1 MKKTITLYD
10 GARRIHL
17 FKVGT
22 ADFVGARH
30 FEGIELLGRGE
41 FVIPPAT
48 IGDKKTACR
57 FVAGRGPGEVRLAA
71 APEWLSPAFRTPT
84 TEPLPAKAM
93 EVRRIRI
100 EDILV
105 DEADRRKLD
114 EADVLSMAQSI
125 AENGM
130 MTPIT
135 VRQDDG
141 GIHLVAGWLRFNAT
155 KKLGWESIDA
165 AFFEGDK
172 IDARIWQGIENLDRL
187 DLPALQRFEE
197 LAKVIDLQASRIS
210 RQNVGKKRG
219 RPENLA
225 TKAARE
231 LSFGG
236 KTEEARVKAA
246 ERAKKVAALPA
257 EVKAEVKAR
266 GLDDKASALLEIAK
280 EKTPDG
286 QLAKLHEIANHK
298 PTTQPEAE
306 KKKGKAKTQK
316 AASKSSASGKPVD
329 TTIPPAAGSPATVP
343 ETVSRDETAAEIERL
358 KAELAEK
365 TEKLRQTENE
375 LRQARLAASRAS
387 ERAVTS
393 PSSVPTHGDDDLDI
407 PAYLDRRPLS
417 ADEEKAFAAL
427 DAAWS
432 NAPAIVQERFIAWML
447 PVVADAHG
455 RSVNTRI

>member
-155 KKLGWESIDA
+155 KKLGWQSIDA
-165 AFFEGDK
+165 AFFEGDE

-187 DLPALQRFEE
+187 GLPALQRFEE

-219 RPENLA
+219 RPESLA

-246 ERAKKVAALPA
+246 ERAKKVAALPL
-257 EVKAEVKAR
+257 EIKAQIKAR

-286 QLAKLHEIANHK
+286 QLAKLQEIADRK
-298 PTTQPEAE
+298 TSTQREAR
-306 KKKGKAKTQK
+306 KKNGKAKTQQ
-316 AASKSSASGKPVD
+316 AARKSSAPDKPAD
-329 TTIPPAAGSPATVP
+329 TASLPAAISPATVP
-343 ETVSRDETAAEIERL
+343 GMRTDGSAAEMERL

-365 TEKLRQTENE
+365 GERLHRVEE
-375 LRQARLAASRAS
+375 DLRQARVAALRAS
-387 ERAVTS
+387 ERAATS
-393 PSSVPTHGDDDLDI
+393 PPSVPMHDDADLDI
-407 PAYLDRRPLS
+407 PAYLARRPLS
-417 ADEEKAFAAL
+417 AEEEKALAAL
-427 DAAWS
+427 NTAWS
-432 NAPAIVQERFIAWML
+432 NAPAIVRERFLATILRTVKNPQDPAQ
-447 PVVADAHG
+447 
-455 RSVNTRI
+455 T

>member
-1 MKKTITLYD
+1 MPKNSS
-10 GARRIHL
+10 
-17 FKVGT
+17 
-22 ADFVGARH
+22 
-30 FEGIELLGRGE
+30 
-41 FVIPPAT
+41 
-48 IGDKKTACR
+48 
-57 FVAGRGPGEVRLAA
+57 LAIR
-71 APEWLSPAFRTPT
+71 SPT
-84 TEPLPAKAM
+84 TEPAPSKAM
-93 EVRRIRI
+93 EVRRIQI
-100 EDILV
+100 DDILV

-114 EADVLSMAQSI
+114 EANILSMAQSM

-135 VRQDDG
+135 VRQDID
-141 GIHLVAGWLRFNAT
+141 GIHLVVGWLRFNAA

-219 RPENLA
+219 RPESLA

-257 EVKAEVKAR
+257 GVKAEVKAR
-266 GLDDKASALLEIAK
+266 GLDDRASALLDIAK

-286 QLAKLHEIANHK
+286 QLAKLQEIAARKTASRGKAH
-298 PTTQPEAE
+298 Q
-306 KKKGKAKTQK
+306 KGKAHTRRSTPQ
-316 AASKSSASGKPVD
+316 SSASGKPAD
-329 TTIPPAAGSPATVP
+329 TRVPPTADSPTTVP
-343 ETVSRDETAAEIERL
+343 ETVSQDETAAEIERL
-358 KAELAEK
+358 KVELAEK
-365 TEKLRQTENE
+365 TERLRQIEDE
-375 LRQARLAASRAS
+375 LRRLAASRAS
-387 ERAVTS
+387 KGGVTS

-407 PAYLDRRPLS
+407 PPFLDRRPLS
-417 ADEEKAFAAL
+417 DEEEKSLAAL

-432 NAPAIVQERFIAWML
+432 NAPAIVQERFRAMRL
-447 PVVADAHG
+447 RTVK
-455 RSVNTRI
+455 NTQDPAQT